1 MSVLIDIIGAF
12 VIGSIMFVM
21 IFGNMGNVNQAHY
34 EKALST
40 NVQTNVVTVARIM
53 EYDILKIGYHN
64 KNDAIQYADSTGI
77 RFKADLK
84 NDGNIVSV
92 QYILGNLITSTRNPK
107 DRKFI
112 RQAGSAP
119 AIEANLGLTS
129 MQFTYYDT
137 LGNRLKTPITT
148 PVRLDSIKS
157 INVKLWLESP
167 EPVYSMTKG
176 DSSYQTV
183 FWEKTMYPRN
193 L

>member
-12 VIGSIMFVM
+12 IIGSIMFVM
-21 IFGNMGNVNQAHY
+21 IFSNMGIVNQAHH

-40 NVQTNVVTVARIM
+40 NVQTNVVTLARIL
-53 EYDILKIGYHN
+53 EYDILKIGYHI

-77 RFKADLK
+77 RFRADLQ

-112 RQAGSAP
+112 RQAGSPP

-129 MQFTYYDT
+129 MKFTYYDT
-137 LGNRLKTPITT
+137 LGNRLQTPITT
-148 PVRLDSIKS
+148 PIRLDSIKS
-157 INVKLWLESP
+157 INLKLWLESP
-167 EPVYSMTKG
+167 EPVYSITTG

>member
-12 VIGSIMFVM
+12 IIGSIMFVM
-21 IFGNMGNVNQAHY
+21 IFSNMGNVNQAHY

-40 NVQTNVVTVARIM
+40 NVQTNVVTLARIL
-53 EYDILKIGYHN
+53 EYDILKIGYHI
-64 KNDAIQYADSTGI
+64 KNDAIQYADSV
-77 RFKADLK
+77 RMEFKADLK
-84 NDGNIVSV
+84 NDGNVVSV
-92 QYILGNLITSTRNPK
+92 QYNLGNLITSTRNPK

-112 RQAGSAP
+112 RQVSGEPS
-119 AIEANLGLTS
+119 IEANLGLTS

-137 LGNRLKTPITT
+137 LGRQLQTPITT

-167 EPVYSMTKG
+167 EPVYSMTTG